1 MNDQGFFFQAFAYLA
16 AAVVA
21 VPIAKRLGLGSVLG
35 YLLAGVAIG
44 PFALGLIGR
53 EGQDIMHFAEFGV
66 VMMLFLVGLELE
78 LSRLWA
84 LRGILLGMGGLQ
96 VLGTAAAI
104 VPIGLALGQSWQVSV
119 AAGLILSLSSTAIVL
134 QSLQEKGVMKT
145 LAGERAFA
153 VLLFQD
159 LAVIPMLAVLPLLAP
174 TAAAP
179 AATGTHPAWITTQP
193 GWVQAVATL
202 AAVAGVVA
210 SGRFVVRPVFR
221 IIARTHLRELFTAA
235 SLLLVI
241 GIALV
246 MQAVGLSAALGTFL
260 AGVVLADSEFRHEL
274 VSDVEPFKGLLLG
287 LFFLA
292 VGASI
297 DFALIAEHGGTVAG
311 LVIGVVVLK
320 AAVLGA
326 LARGFRMGR
335 EHGLLF
341 SLALAQGGEFC
352 FVLLSYASQ
361 QQIMNAQVSG
371 LLVATVALSM
381 ALTPALLLLYDTV
394 LQPRLTPVKAPA
406 SRAPDVVGH
415 QGTVIIAGFGQF
427 GSTVGRL
434 LRANG
439 VRPVVLDVDSDRVDV
454 LRRIGL
460 EVYFGDASRLDL
472 LHTAGASNAA
482 ALVIAIG
489 DAETALE
496 IARTARTHFP
506 QLRILARAENRPV
519 TFDLLELGIAQVYRD
534 TLDTALRVGVDAL
547 RAVGVRAHRAH
558 RSAQA
563 FRRYDEQHLH
573 LLAGEG
579 RQEMT
584 SFLSRVRATV
594 ADLEDTLQRD
604 FAVDDQALADAAWDA
619 ESLRREFAPRP

>member
-1 MNDQGFFFQAFAYLA
+1 MSDHGFLFQAFVYLA

-44 PFALGLIGR
+44 PFALGLIGT

-78 LSRLWA
+78 LSKLWA
-84 LRGILLGMGGLQ
+84 MRGVLLGMGGLQ
-96 VLGTAAAI
+96 VVITAAVI
-104 VPIGLALGQSWQVSV
+104 VPIGLLLGQSWQVSV

-134 QSLQEKGVMKT
+134 QTLQEKGLMKT
-145 LAGERAFA
+145 VAGERAFA

-159 LAVIPMLAVLPLLAP
+159 LAVIPMLAILPLLAP
-174 TAAAP
+174 PGAASAAA
-179 AATGTHPAWITTQP
+179 GEHPAWITTQP

-202 AAVAGVVA
+202 AAVAAVVA

-221 IIARTHLRELFTAA
+221 IIARTQLRELFTAA

-241 GIALV
+241 GIALL

-297 DFALIAEHGGTVAG
+297 DFALIAENAGTVAG
-311 LVIGVVVLK
+311 LVLGLVLLK

-341 SLALAQGGEFC
+341 ALALAQGGEFC
-352 FVLLSYASQ
+352 FVLLGYASQ
-361 QQIMNAQVSG
+361 QQIIPVTESG
-371 LLVATVALSM
+371 VLVATVALSM
-381 ALTPALLLLYDTV
+381 ALTPALLLLYDRV
-394 LQPRLTPVKAPA
+394 LRPRLIPVAAPVTRA
-406 SRAPDVVGH
+406 SDEVRH

-472 LHTAGASNAA
+472 LHTAGAEEAV

-489 DAETALE
+489 DAEKGLE
-496 IARTARTHFP
+496 IARTARQHFP
-506 QLRILARAENRPV
+506 HLRILARADDRPMA
-519 TFDLLELGIAQVYRD
+519 FDLLELGIEQVYRD

-563 FRRYDEQHLH
+563 FRRYDEQHLRT
-573 LLAGEG
+573 LAGEG
-579 RQEMT
+579 RQELAT
-584 SFLSRVRATV
+584 FLSRVRATIR
-594 ADLEDTLQRD
+594 DLEDTLQRD
-604 FAVDDQALADAAWDA
+604 FATDDTTLADAAWDA
-619 ESLRREFAPRP
+619 ESLRREFGPRP

>member
-1 MNDQGFFFQAFAYLA
+1 MSDQGFYFQAFVYLA
-16 AAVVA
+16 AAIVA

-44 PFALGLIGR
+44 PFALGLIGT

-78 LSRLWA
+78 LSKLWA
-84 LRGILLGMGGLQ
+84 MRGVLLGMGGLQ
-96 VLGTAAAI
+96 VVITAAVI
-104 VPIGLALGQSWQVSV
+104 VPIGQLLGQSWQVSV

-134 QSLQEKGVMKT
+134 QTLQEKGIMKT
-145 LAGERAFA
+145 VAGERAFA

-159 LAVIPMLAVLPLLAP
+159 LAVIPMLAILPLLAP
-174 TAAAP
+174 PGAASAAA
-179 AATGTHPAWITTQP
+179 GEHPAWITTQP

-202 AAVAGVVA
+202 AAVAAVVA

-221 IIARTHLRELFTAA
+221 IIARTQLRELFTAA

-241 GIALV
+241 GIALL

-297 DFALIAEHGGTVAG
+297 DFALIADNAGTVAG
-311 LVIGVVVLK
+311 LVLGLVLLK

-341 SLALAQGGEFC
+341 ALALAQGGEFC
-352 FVLLSYASQ
+352 FVLLGYASQ
-361 QQIMNAQVSG
+361 QQIIPVTESG
-371 LLVATVALSM
+371 VLVATVALSM
-381 ALTPALLLLYDTV
+381 ALTPALLLLYDRV
-394 LQPRLTPVKAPA
+394 LRPRLIPVAAPVTRA
-406 SRAPDVVGH
+406 SDEVRH

-472 LHTAGASNAA
+472 LHTAGAEEAV

-489 DAETALE
+489 DAEKGLE
-496 IARTARTHFP
+496 IARTARQHFSH
-506 QLRILARAENRPV
+506 LRILARADDRPMA
-519 TFDLLELGIAQVYRD
+519 FDLLELGIEQVYRD

-563 FRRYDEQHLH
+563 FRRYDEQHLRT
-573 LLAGEG
+573 LAGEG
-579 RQEMT
+579 RQELAT
-584 SFLSRVRATV
+584 FLSRVRATIR
-594 ADLEDTLQRD
+594 DLEDTLQRD
-604 FAVDDQALADAAWDA
+604 FATDDTTLADAAWDA
-619 ESLRREFAPRP
+619 ESLRREFSPRP

>member
-1 MNDQGFFFQAFAYLA
+1 MSDHGFLFQAFVYLA

-44 PFALGLIGR
+44 PFALGLIGT

-78 LSRLWA
+78 LSKLWA
-84 LRGILLGMGGLQ
+84 MRGVLLGMGGLQ
-96 VLGTAAAI
+96 VVITAAVI
-104 VPIGLALGQSWQVSV
+104 VPIGLLLGQSWQVSV

-134 QSLQEKGVMKT
+134 QTLQEKGLMKT
-145 LAGERAFA
+145 VAGERAFA

-159 LAVIPMLAVLPLLAP
+159 LAVIPMLAILPLLAP
-174 TAAAP
+174 PGAASAAA
-179 AATGTHPAWITTQP
+179 GEHPAWITTQP

-202 AAVAGVVA
+202 AAVAAVVA

-221 IIARTHLRELFTAA
+221 IIARTQLRELFTAA

-241 GIALV
+241 GIALL

-297 DFALIAEHGGTVAG
+297 DFALIADNAGTVAG
-311 LVIGVVVLK
+311 LVLGLVLLK

-341 SLALAQGGEFC
+341 ALALAQGGEFC
-352 FVLLSYASQ
+352 FVLLGYASQ
-361 QQIMNAQVSG
+361 QQIIPVTESG
-371 LLVATVALSM
+371 VLVATVALSM
-381 ALTPALLLLYDTV
+381 ALTPALLLLYDRV
-394 LQPRLTPVKAPA
+394 LRPRLIPVAAPVTRA
-406 SRAPDVVGH
+406 SDEVRH

-472 LHTAGASNAA
+472 LHTAGAEEAV

-489 DAETALE
+489 DAEKGLE
-496 IARTARTHFP
+496 IARTARQHFP
-506 QLRILARAENRPV
+506 HLRILARADDRPMA
-519 TFDLLELGIAQVYRD
+519 FDLLELGIEQVYRD

-563 FRRYDEQHLH
+563 FRRYDEQHLRT
-573 LLAGEG
+573 LAGEG
-579 RQEMT
+579 RQELAT
-584 SFLSRVRATV
+584 FLSRVRATIR
-594 ADLEDTLQRD
+594 DLEDTLQRD
-604 FAVDDQALADAAWDA
+604 FATDDTTLADAAWDA
-619 ESLRREFAPRP
+619 ESLRREFGPRP

>member
-1 MNDQGFFFQAFAYLA
+1 MSDHGFLFQAFVYLA

-44 PFALGLIGR
+44 PFALGLIGT

-78 LSRLWA
+78 LSKLWA
-84 LRGILLGMGGLQ
+84 MRGVLLGMGGLQ
-96 VLGTAAAI
+96 VVITAAVI
-104 VPIGLALGQSWQVSV
+104 VPIGLLLGQSWQVSV

-134 QSLQEKGVMKT
+134 QTLQEKGLMKT
-145 LAGERAFA
+145 VAGERAFA

-159 LAVIPMLAVLPLLAP
+159 LAVIPMLAILPLLAP
-174 TAAAP
+174 PGAASAAA
-179 AATGTHPAWITTQP
+179 GEHPAWITTQP

-202 AAVAGVVA
+202 AAVAAVVA

-221 IIARTHLRELFTAA
+221 IIARTQLRELFTAA

-241 GIALV
+241 GIALL

-274 VSDVEPFKGLLLG
+274 MSDVEPFKGLLLG

-297 DFALIAEHGGTVAG
+297 DFALIADNAGTVAG
-311 LVIGVVVLK
+311 LVLGLVLLK

-341 SLALAQGGEFC
+341 ALALAQGGEFC
-352 FVLLSYASQ
+352 FVLLGYASQ
-361 QQIMNAQVSG
+361 QQIIPVTEG
-371 LLVATVALSM
+371 GVLVATVALSM
-381 ALTPALLLLYDTV
+381 ALTPALLLLYDRV
-394 LQPRLTPVKAPA
+394 LRPRLIPVAAPVTRA
-406 SRAPDVVGH
+406 SDEVRH

-472 LHTAGASNAA
+472 LHTAGAEEAV

-489 DAETALE
+489 DAEKGLE
-496 IARTARTHFP
+496 IARTARQHFP
-506 QLRILARAENRPV
+506 HLRILARADDRPMA
-519 TFDLLELGIAQVYRD
+519 FDLLELGIEQVYRD

-563 FRRYDEQHLH
+563 FRRYDEQHLRT
-573 LLAGEG
+573 LAGEG
-579 RQEMT
+579 RQELAT
-584 SFLSRVRATV
+584 FLSRVRATIR
-594 ADLEDTLQRD
+594 DLEDTLQRD
-604 FAVDDQALADAAWDA
+604 FATDDTTLADAAWDA
-619 ESLRREFAPRP
+619 ESLRREFGARP

>member
-1 MNDQGFFFQAFAYLA
+1 MSDHGFLFQAFVYLA

-44 PFALGLIGR
+44 PFALGLIGT

-78 LSRLWA
+78 LSKLWA
-84 LRGILLGMGGLQ
+84 MRGVLLGMGGLQ
-96 VLGTAAAI
+96 VVITAAVI
-104 VPIGLALGQSWQVSV
+104 VPIGLLLGQSWQVSV

-134 QSLQEKGVMKT
+134 QTLQEKGIMKT
-145 LAGERAFA
+145 VAGERAFA

-159 LAVIPMLAVLPLLAP
+159 LAVIPMLAILPLLAP
-174 TAAAP
+174 PGAASAAA
-179 AATGTHPAWITTQP
+179 GEHPAWITTQP

-202 AAVAGVVA
+202 AAVAAVVA

-221 IIARTHLRELFTAA
+221 IIARTQLRELFTAA

-241 GIALV
+241 GIALL

-297 DFALIAEHGGTVAG
+297 DFALIADNAGTVAG
-311 LVIGVVVLK
+311 LVLGLVLLK

-341 SLALAQGGEFC
+341 ALALAQGGEFC
-352 FVLLSYASQ
+352 FVLLGYASQ
-361 QQIMNAQVSG
+361 QQIIPVTESG
-371 LLVATVALSM
+371 VLVATVALSM
-381 ALTPALLLLYDTV
+381 ALTPALLLLYDRV
-394 LQPRLTPVKAPA
+394 LRPRLIPVAAPVTRA
-406 SRAPDVVGH
+406 SDEVRH

-472 LHTAGASNAA
+472 LHTAGAEEAV

-489 DAETALE
+489 DAEKGLE
-496 IARTARTHFP
+496 IARTARQHFP
-506 QLRILARAENRPV
+506 HLRILARADDRPMA
-519 TFDLLELGIAQVYRD
+519 FDLLELGIEQVYRD

-563 FRRYDEQHLH
+563 FRRYDEQHLRT
-573 LLAGEG
+573 LAGEG
-579 RQEMT
+579 RQELST
-584 SFLSRVRATV
+584 FLSRVRATIR
-594 ADLEDTLQRD
+594 DLEDTLQRD
-604 FAVDDQALADAAWDA
+604 FATDDTTLADAAWDA
-619 ESLRREFAPRP
+619 ESLRREFGPRP